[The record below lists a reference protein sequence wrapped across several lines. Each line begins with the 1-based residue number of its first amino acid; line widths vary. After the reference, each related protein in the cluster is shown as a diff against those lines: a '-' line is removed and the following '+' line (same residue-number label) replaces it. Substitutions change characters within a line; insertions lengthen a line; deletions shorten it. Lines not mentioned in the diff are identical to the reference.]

1 MFCAVELIRIQLV
14 SHRLSLFKI
23 PTFPS
28 YSTPPP
34 PQKKRKKGE
43 TSYPS
48 PSSFDCSTCRWY
60 SIVLASVGFSDA
72 GLVGEVVVLRE
83 RVERGVVGL
92 VGGDIVC
99 CVCVCVAWRM
109 QDVGL

>member
-1 MFCAVELIRIQLV
+1 VFCAVELIRIQLV
-14 SHRLSLFKI
+14 SLVYPFLKSPLS
-23 PTFPS
+23 S
-28 YSTPPP
+28 YSEPPL
-34 PQKKRKKGE
+34 KKKGE

-60 SIVLASVGFSDA
+60 SIVLGLSASVGFSDA
-72 GLVGEVVVLRE
+72 GLVGEVVLRE
-83 RVERGVVGL
+83 REERGVVGL

-99 CVCVCVAWRM
+99 CGGGGCVAWRM

>member
-1 MFCAVELIRIQLV
+1 M
-14 SHRLSLFKI
+14 
-23 PTFPS
+23 
-28 YSTPPP
+28 
-34 PQKKRKKGE
+34 
-43 TSYPS
+43 
-48 PSSFDCSTCRWY
+48 
-60 SIVLASVGFSDA
+60 
-72 GLVGEVVVLRE
+72 VVLRE